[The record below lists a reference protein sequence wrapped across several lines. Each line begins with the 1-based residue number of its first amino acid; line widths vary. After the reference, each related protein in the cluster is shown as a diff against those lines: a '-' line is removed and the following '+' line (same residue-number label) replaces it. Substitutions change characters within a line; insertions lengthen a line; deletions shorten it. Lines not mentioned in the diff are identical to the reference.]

1 SESIVVVGKIRGFW
15 YFVNVA
21 YDYLA
26 ILISTIYLLYF
37 IYNSRK
43 IYKLQA
49 ASLLIGSFL
58 PCIPNIIYLFRG
70 GNDFDLTPIFFILSV
85 TIFSNA
91 FFRFRLFDIVPT
103 ARKIFLDY
111 INDGIIII
119 DKELRVIDINQTAQK
134 IFGMEKNIGSSIFSL
149 LRNFPDIELFIKEG
163 VFSKEIEFKYGEKS
177 FDLIMSPIND
187 KNNSIV
193 GIILHFRDVTSRVN
207 TQEALLKR
215 EEELSELN
223 ATKDKLFSIIAHDLK
238 NPFMA
243 IIGFTEILETE
254 INELSEAEKNEILKH
269 LREATSQTYKML
281 DNLLRWSQIQ
291 TGRIIFEPEN
301 VLLNNIIDEVLNNL
315 NYQAKIKNISLITD
329 FDSVY
334 YLNADKTLLNIVFT
348 NLISNSIKFT
358 VSGGSVKISASL
370 ENEYIHIFLEDSGIG
385 MNEQEV
391 EKVFE
396 LNKSYTK
403 HGTSG
408 EKGTGLG
415 LLVVKEFIA
424 MHKGKLSAQ
433 STLGVGT
440 KFTVSLPNKLLNS

>member
-1 SESIVVVGKIRGFW
+1 
-15 YFVNVA
+15 
-21 YDYLA
+21 
-26 ILISTIYLLYF
+26 
-37 IYNSRK
+37 
-43 IYKLQA
+43 
-49 ASLLIGSFL
+49 
-58 PCIPNIIYLFRG
+58 
-70 GNDFDLTPIFFILSV
+70 
-85 TIFSNA
+85 
-91 FFRFRLFDIVPT
+91 
-103 ARKIFLDY
+103 
-111 INDGIIII
+111 
-119 DKELRVIDINQTAQK
+119 
-134 IFGMEKNIGSSIFSL
+134 
-149 LRNFPDIELFIKEG
+149 
-163 VFSKEIEFKYGEKS
+163 
-177 FDLIMSPIND
+177 
-187 KNNSIV
+187 
-193 GIILHFRDVTSRVN
+193 
-207 TQEALLKR
+207 
-215 EEELSELN
+215 
-223 ATKDKLFSIIAHDLK
+223 
-238 NPFMA
+238 
-243 IIGFTEILETE
+243 
-254 INELSEAEKNEILKH
+254 
-269 LREATSQTYKML
+269 KML

-358 VSGGSVKISASL
+358 VSGGRVKISASL
-370 ENEYIHIFLEDSGIG
+370 ENEFINIFLEDSGIG